1 MVLKKLIPEIKNIA
15 NKFSLPHFIHGDFVD
30 NIGSKTINI
39 INPINNES
47 LGNLDVN
54 DNSSCNFAIK
64 NCLDKADEWS
74 SMPVHK
80 RVDKLINFYDWIN
93 TYKNQLAFMISEE
106 NGKTINDAVAELERG
121 LEVVQYSLSAPT
133 LLKGEHSI
141 INNNLEIHT
150 KKQPIGITAG
160 IMPFNFPGMIPLW
173 MMPLSLAAGN
183 PIIIKSSEKCPYT
196 PLCLAYLAKESGIP
210 DGVFNVIHGNKDIS
224 NQLITSPDVPA
235 ISFVGSTPI
244 GKSIYELATKHGKRT
259 QINMGAK
266 NHAVVMNKSL

>member
-15 NKFSLPHFIHGDFVD
+15 NKFSLPHFINGDFVD

-106 NGKTINDAVAELERG
+106 NGKTIN
-121 LEVVQYSLSAPT
+121 S
-133 LLKGEHSI
+133 
-141 INNNLEIHT
+141 
-150 KKQPIGITAG
+150 KQTDIYNILH
-160 IMPFNFPGMIPLW
+160 NV
-173 MMPLSLAAGN
+173 
-183 PIIIKSSEKCPYT
+183 
-196 PLCLAYLAKESGIP
+196 LAYNYNHEEP
-210 DGVFNVIHGNKDIS
+210 GVYHC
-224 NQLITSPDVPA
+224 LC
-235 ISFVGSTPI
+235 
-244 GKSIYELATKHGKRT
+244 
-259 QINMGAK
+259 
-266 NHAVVMNKSL
+266 